1 MEISEPYNQ
10 DKIKQI
16 IAYNKMIQDGNT
28 HLRPTVKHA
37 YGQRMK
43 IMKTYK

>member
-16 IAYNKMIQDGNT
+16 TAYNNIIQDENT
-28 HLRPTVKHA
+28 NLRPIVKHA
-37 YGQRMK
+37 YR
-43 IMKTYK
+43 